1 MEIKYRPATEKAER
15 SLIGGDM
22 RRDLK
27 TYVWQKDIERRKK
40 DRRKKVVNGI
50 IIEDYDRRKEG
61 KENSLYNGPERR
73 NGENRRSGK
82 NRRLK

>member
-1 MEIKYRPATEKAER
+1 
-15 SLIGGDM
+15 M

-50 IIEDYDRRKEG
+50 IIEDYDRRKEEKKIVSIMARKDVMARIEEVEKIEG
-61 KENSLYNGPERR
+61 
-73 NGENRRSGK
+73 
-82 NRRLK
+82 

>member
-1 MEIKYRPATEKAER
+1 
-15 SLIGGDM
+15 M

-61 KENSLYNGPERR
+61 KENSLYNCPERR

>member
-1 MEIKYRPATEKAER
+1 
-15 SLIGGDM
+15 M

-40 DRRKKVVNGI
+40 DRRKKVVSGI
-50 IIEDYDRRKEG
+50 IIEDYDHRKEG